1 MLPERVLRK
10 MGQIRRDSHYV
21 TKKQKNFMYDRQTIS
36 LDDCEDFVYT
46 MYQSERMNLA
56 YFWGTFE
63 NMFRLAENISQC
75 KGHLYKYIGALYFF
89 TPMHYK
95 ICFKMTENLY
105 RRISGIFLP
114 HRMQICIWSRCMEP
128 VSGGGT

>member
-1 MLPERVLRK
+1 

-46 MYQSERMNLA
+46 MYQSERMSLA

-63 NMFRLAENISQC
+63 NMFRLAENIS
-75 KGHLYKYIGALYFF
+75 A
-89 TPMHYK
+89 
-95 ICFKMTENLY
+95 
-105 RRISGIFLP
+105 
-114 HRMQICIWSRCMEP
+114 
-128 VSGGGT
+128 V